1 MRYLM
6 TGPCLAALALTAC
19 SQADQ
24 KAVAATR
31 VPGQASPAEASAPAS
46 SARSESRRFRDWLAV
61 CDNTNDCVAFGPASE
76 GTGWVRVGSAPGP
89 AGARTVS
96 VGFWPSSGDGL
107 TGPITLTLDGRR
119 HVATPIAGDHDP
131 VGVAEVRAAEA
142 AAVASGLAAGQ
153 TLTLAGG
160 GETIPMSLSGASAAL
175 LWIDERQGRLETPT
189 ALVRKGSRA
198 ASSVPGPAPAPQVV
212 AAPPIAQTGFGDTGQ
227 TLPPA
232 LEAVAAVKAC
242 RAETGESGLSDEVM
256 SARLDA
262 STELWAVP
270 CFAGAYNIG
279 HDWYLTGP
287 GGRNPRAVSLSS
299 ASGESGAGTINGGYD
314 ASARTI
320 SAFSKGRGIGDCG
333 TASTWTWTGR
343 SFVLSAETAMTECS
357 GVPADFWPTTWSTR

>member
-1 MRYLM
+1 MV
-6 TGPCLAALALTAC
+6 LTAC
-19 SQADQ
+19 GPADQ
-24 KAVAATR
+24 KAVAA
-31 VPGQASPAEASAPAS
+31 APAAGQTPENAPPAAA
-46 SARSESRRFRDWLAV
+46 ARSESRRFRDWLAT

-89 AGARTVS
+89 DGARTVT

-107 TGPITLTLDGRR
+107 AGPITLTLDGRR
-119 HVATPIAGDHDP
+119 HAAAPIAGDHDP
-131 VGVAEVRAAEA
+131 LGAAAVRATDA
-142 AAVASGLAAGQ
+142 AAVASAMAAGE
-153 TLTLAGG
+153 TLTLTAG
-160 GETIPMSLSGASAAL
+160 GETVPMSLSGASAAM
-175 LWIDERQGRLETPT
+175 LWIDERQGRLDTPT
-189 ALVRKGSRA
+189 AFVRKGTRP
-198 ASSVPGPAPAPQVV
+198 ASSVPGPAPAPEVI
-212 AAPPIAQTGFGDTGQ
+212 AAPPIAQAGFGDSGQ

-242 RAETGESGLSDEVM
+242 RAETGDSGISNEVM

-287 GGRNPRAVSLSS
+287 GGRNPRAVSLPS
-299 ASGESGAGTINGGYD
+299 ASGETGSGTINGGYD
-314 ASARTI
+314 PDARTI

-343 SFVLSAETAMTECS
+343 SFVLSAESEMTECW
-357 GVPADFWPTTWSTR
+357 GVPADFWPTTWRTR